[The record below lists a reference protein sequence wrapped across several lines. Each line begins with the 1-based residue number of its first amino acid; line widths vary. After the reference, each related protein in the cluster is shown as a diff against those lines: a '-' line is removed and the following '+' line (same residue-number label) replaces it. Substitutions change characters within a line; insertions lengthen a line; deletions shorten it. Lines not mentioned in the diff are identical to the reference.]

1 MNEPTFSADFAMFG
15 TDPSGFGPQGVG
27 TLEAIDRVGEVGEL
41 VGFDLAYPFVS
52 DVSLDEI
59 KEALARNNLRASVV
73 HPALYTDE
81 FEEGG
86 FTNPDLALRRRAAGV
101 VRETAE
107 LAEELGA
114 DYVKIWPGRDGHDY
128 PFQVDH
134 AALWDR
140 ALEGVAEVARANPR
154 TRFAIE
160 YKRKEPRTHLLFGN
174 VARLLLGLEEIGLD
188 NLGIVVDFGH
198 SLFAYETPAD
208 ALHLANRYGRLFGV
222 EFNDNYR
229 ASDDDL
235 TAGSVHL
242 METIEFVHA
251 MREIGWEGV
260 WELDQTG
267 VREDP
272 VVAARASVRI
282 LRGIYRLLDGLDR
295 AALAEAQARHDSM
308 EAQRLV
314 HNLLLDRAALRVET
328 RGKV

>member
-1 MNEPTFSADFAMFG
+1 MKEPTFSADFAMFG

-27 TLEAIDRVGEVGEL
+27 TLEAIDRAGEVGDL
-41 VGFDLAYPFVS
+41 TGFDLAYPFLS
-52 DVSLDEI
+52 DVTVDEI
-59 KEALARNNLRASVV
+59 KAALARNNLRASVV

-81 FEEGG
+81 FKEGG
-86 FTNPDLALRRRAAGV
+86 FTNPDPVLRKRATEV

-140 ALEGVAEVARANPR
+140 ALEGVAEVARANPG

-174 VARLLLGLEEIGLD
+174 ASRLLLGLEEIGLD

-198 SLFAYETPAD
+198 SLFAYEAPAD

-251 MREIGWEGV
+251 MRQIDYEGV

-272 VVAARASVRI
+272 VPAARASVRT
-282 LRGIYRLLDGLDR
+282 LRGINRLLDGLDES
-295 AALAEAQARHDSM
+295 ALAEAQAHHDSM
-308 EAQRLV
+308 EAQRLI
-314 HNLLLDRAALRVET
+314 HSLLLSEVAPQVET
-328 RGKV
+328 HGKG